1 MDEHT
6 TSLDSLM
13 IVVAI
18 AFLVPIFLHRLKLR
32 AIPVVV
38 AEILVGIVVGK
49 SGFNIISDDPWLE
62 LLSMFGLIYLMFLSG
77 LEINFSMLR
86 SRRKEGDSFKP
97 ITASVIIFLGIM
109 VLSFVL
115 SQIIYSI
122 GLIDDPYLMT
132 LIIAT
137 ISLGVV
143 LPVLK
148 EKRLTETPI
157 GQTVL
162 LVTVLS
168 DLVTMIL
175 LAVYIALHDHNSKQ
189 MLYLLL
195 FFVLVIVTYFLLR
208 KAVNRKV
215 FEVLRK
221 GTVQI
226 GTRAVFALILLFV
239 VLSDTLQI
247 EMILGA
253 FLAGVIVSLLAPNK
267 EFIHQLD
274 SFGYGFLIPIFF
286 VMIGVNL
293 DLIELFSDPQTLL
306 LIPLLLAAIF
316 LSKLIPVMYLK
327 RWYSW
332 KETLGVGFLLSS
344 TLSLVIAAAAV
355 ANNMGII
362 NDSMEGA
369 LILVAVIS
377 CLSAPILFNGL
388 YPNVEPKK
396 KVIAI
401 VGANHITMP
410 VSQDLVQEGYVV
422 ELYSAQPPSSDAG
435 DEKASRFPV
444 IEVENLQE
452 QSLKECGICNA
463 DVVVLGTMDD
473 DVNIQLAEFA
483 KEEGIERIIVR
494 VEDPELHE
502 MMQQR
507 NEFTL
512 MSTLYASRT
521 LLKALIEHP
530 SAVALITHH
539 DDSVQEITMNNGL
552 YHDQLLRDLPILNE
566 VLIMRIYRGDT
577 FLIPHGNTQI
587 QLGDRLLA
595 SGSVEQIQ
603 ALKQELE

>member
-1 MDEHT
+1 MESHSS
-6 TSLDSLM
+6 SLVSLM

-18 AFLVPIFLHRLKLR
+18 AFLVPIVLHRLKLK

-49 SGFNIISDDPWLE
+49 SGFNIIAEDPWLE

-86 SRRKEGDSFKP
+86 STKKNEVRFKP
-97 ITASVIIFLGIM
+97 ISASIIVFLGIM
-109 VLSFVL
+109 VLSFGL
-115 SQIIYSI
+115 SWLIFKI

-148 EKRLTETPI
+148 EKRMTETPL
-157 GQTVL
+157 GQTIL

-168 DLVTMIL
+168 DLSTMIL
-175 LAVYIALHDHNSKQ
+175 LAVYIALHDDNSQQ

-195 FFVLVIVTYFLLR
+195 FFVFVILTYLFIR
-208 KAVNRKV
+208 RFANRKV
-215 FEVLRK
+215 FEALRR

-239 VLSDTLQI
+239 VLSESLQV

-253 FLAGVIVSLLAPNK
+253 FLAGVIVSLLAPSK
-267 EFIHQLD
+267 ELIHQLD

-286 VMIGVNL
+286 VMVGVNL
-293 DLIELFSDPQTLL
+293 DLLELFSDFQTIL
-306 LIPLLLAAIF
+306 LIPLLLGAIF
-316 LSKLIPVMYLK
+316 ISKLVPALYLK
-327 RWYSW
+327 RWFGW
-332 KETLGVGFLLSS
+332 KETMGVGFLLSS

-355 ANNMGII
+355 ANNMGLI

-377 CLSAPILFNGL
+377 CLTAPILFNAVSPG
-388 YPNVEPKK
+388 VEQRKT
-396 KVIAI
+396 VIAI

-410 VSQDLVQEGYVV
+410 VSQDLIQEGYTVQ
-422 ELYSAQPPSSDAG
+422 LYSAQPPSSDG
-435 DEKASRFPV
+435 KEDRMNRFQV
-444 IEVENLQE
+444 IEVDNLHVDT
-452 QSLKECGICNA
+452 LKDCGLCNA

-473 DVNIQLAEFA
+473 EVNVKLANFA
-483 KEEGIERIIVR
+483 KEAGVERVIVR

-502 MMQQR
+502 SMQQR

-539 DDSVQEITMNNGL
+539 DDSVQELTMNNGI
-552 YHDQLLRDLPILNE
+552 YHNVLLRDLPVLNE
-566 VLIMRIYRGDT
+566 VLIMRVYRGDT

-587 QLGDRLLA
+587 QLGDRLLV
-595 SGSVEQIQ
+595 SGNVEQIL